1 VWPLWEE
8 TRMHRR
14 LTCRVKPAI
23 WTLVALMSVPI
34 MPPSARVKTAIVRG
48 VPMSC
53 AMTSGRGPTILR
65 TIHGGGQAAAVD
77 EQTNRV
83 FIIGQAGVVALDA
96 TTGQPLHSASVGGA
110 PNDIAV
116 DVRHDHVFT
125 ANLDLGRG
133 GHPSGSVSMLDATSG
148 RLLRVVPLPGLPSV
162 VAVDERAGRV
172 VTLDGARHSV
182 SILDAVDGRLLRTVP
197 VGDWPD
203 SLAVDARTGRAVV
216 TTRRAVS
223 FLDTSDGVILRTIA
237 ITPASGVPNTALAA
251 DEFHGH
257 VFVAS
262 APTPD
267 AHLDYQGLVFAMLD
281 ATSGAILARITV
293 RVAGIPFVV
302 DERTGHLVTATFDAA
317 SAHSGVGIIETRHE
331 TVLHNTSLGYSP
343 PAALTVAEGVRRI
356 FVLSQSPIDRRTLA
370 VTGPGVLR
378 SLDATTGALCGQPIP
393 VGAVGAGIGR
403 RVVVD
408 DGAKRVF
415 VLGDNA
421 VSVLDS
427 TRL

>member
-1 VWPLWEE
+1 VLPLWEE

-23 WTLVALMSVPI
+23 WVLVALMCIPI
-34 MPPSARVKTAIVRG
+34 VPPSAWVPAVIARG
-48 VPMSC
+48 TPASC
-53 AMTSGRGPTILR
+53 AMVSRRGPTILR
-65 TIHGGGQAAAVD
+65 TIDGGGQAAAVD

-83 FIIGQAGVVALDA
+83 FIIGKTGLVVLDA
-96 TTGQPLHSASVGGA
+96 TTGQALHSGSVGGTPA
-110 PNDIAV
+110 DIAV
-116 DVRHDHVFT
+116 DARHGHVFT
-125 ANLDLGRG
+125 ANLAPGRAG
-133 GHPSGSVSMLDATSG
+133 RVGGSVSMLDATSG
-148 RLLRVVPLPGLPSV
+148 RLLRVVPLPGLPAV

-172 VTLDGARHSV
+172 VTLNGARHSV
-182 SILDAVDGRLLRTVP
+182 SILNAVDGRLLRTVP
-197 VGDWPD
+197 VGAWLD

-216 TTRRAVS
+216 TTRRTVS
-223 FLDTSDGVILRTIA
+223 FLDTSDGVLLRTIA

-267 AHLDYQGLVFAMLD
+267 AHLDYQGLVFTMLD
-281 ATSGAILARITV
+281 ATSGAILARITA

>member
-1 VWPLWEE
+1 
-8 TRMHRR
+8 MHRR
-14 LTCRVKPAI
+14 LTCRVKHAV
-23 WTLVALMSVPI
+23 WTLVALLCVPI
-34 MPPSARVKTAIVRG
+34 MPPSARVQTAIVRG
-48 VPMSC
+48 VPVSC
-53 AMTSGRGPTILR
+53 AMASGRSPTILR
-65 TIHGGGQAAAVD
+65 TIRGGGQAAAVD

-96 TTGQPLHSASVGGA
+96 TTGQPLPLHSGAVGGA
-110 PNDIAV
+110 PVAIAI
-116 DVRHDHVFT
+116 DTRHGHVFT
-125 ANLDLGRG
+125 ANLARGRG
-133 GHPSGSVSMLDATSG
+133 GDPSGSVSMLDATSG
-148 RLLRVVPLPGLPSV
+148 RLLRVVPLPGLPSM

-172 VTLDGARHSV
+172 VTLNGARHSV

-223 FLDTSDGVILRTIA
+223 VLDTSAGAILRTIA
-237 ITPASGVPNTALAA
+237 ITPASGVPNTALAV
-251 DEFHGH
+251 DELHGH

-281 ATSGAILARITV
+281 ATSGDILARITA
-293 RVAGIPFVV
+293 RVADIPFAV
-302 DERTGHLVTATFDAA
+302 DDRTGHIVTATFDAA
-317 SAHSGVGIIETRHE
+317 RAHSGVGIIEIRHE
-331 TVLHNTSLGYSP
+331 TVLHNTALGYSP
-343 PAALTVAEGVRRI
+343 PAALTVARGMGRI

-370 VTGPGVLR
+370 PTGPGVLR
-378 SLDATTGALCGQPIP
+378 SLDVTTGALCGQSIP
-393 VGAVGAGIGR
+393 VGAVGAGVGR

-408 DGAKRVF
+408 QGAKRVF
-415 VLGDNA
+415 VLDDNA
-421 VSVLDS
+421 VRVLDS